1 MNSKIFYLGLA
12 LTSCV
17 ATSCVDEEVTSQ
29 GGTDAGVGQQS
40 YVVAATV
47 DGVNYLVTTPSLDEG
62 EISVV
67 GKGLETESGTYWVFY
82 GNKYLFRLVYNKG
95 GQGTGSSYILNSSK
109 KMEEYLQYSVNRIT
123 TYGLWGENVIIVS
136 AGDTSTK
143 DADGDAAKGL
153 LVNYLNANTGLTT
166 SKAYICEDFLGNG
179 EYVTFSGFVEANGK
193 LYTSVIPM
201 GMSRYGVKAFSDK
214 ITDTEL
220 IAKASGGSGS
230 GSYVAGE
237 IPSTQYPD
245 CAYVAIYS
253 GDNFSNAPI
262 IASTDKMGFASGR
275 MKSQYYQTIWSA
287 DNGDVYVFSPGYG
300 RLTTSSED
308 LKRVEGKLPSGV
320 MRIKAGSTSFDDSY
334 YVNLE
339 ELGNKNPMYKCWHI
353 KDDYFLLQLYT
364 QGLNSKGEYT
374 TELAVFKGESKQL
387 TVVTGLPDESQI
399 SSFGNIPYC
408 ENGFIYMP
416 VSILNGNPSLYKIN
430 PETGVATKGL
440 SITAESVSTV
450 GKLDVLEDN

>member
-1 MNSKIFYLGLA
+1 M
-12 LTSCV
+12 
-17 ATSCVDEEVTSQ
+17 
-29 GGTDAGVGQQS
+29 
-40 YVVAATV
+40 
-47 DGVNYLVTTPSLDEG
+47 VTTPSLDEG

-123 TYGLWGENVIIVS
+123 TYGLWGENVITVS

-220 IAKASGGSGS
+220 IAKASGGSGADPMWL
-230 GSYVAGE
+230 VKFLQRNILIVRMLLFIVE
-237 IPSTQYPD
+237 IILATHQLLHPPTKW
-245 CAYVAIYS
+245 V
-253 GDNFSNAPI
+253 
-262 IASTDKMGFASGR
+262 
-275 MKSQYYQTIWSA
+275 
-287 DNGDVYVFSPGYG
+287 
-300 RLTTSSED
+300 
-308 LKRVEGKLPSGV
+308 LP
-320 MRIKAGSTSFDDSY
+320 
-334 YVNLE
+334 
-339 ELGNKNPMYKCWHI
+339 
-353 KDDYFLLQLYT
+353 
-364 QGLNSKGEYT
+364 
-374 TELAVFKGESKQL
+374 
-387 TVVTGLPDESQI
+387 VV
-399 SSFGNIPYC
+399 
-408 ENGFIYMP
+408 
-416 VSILNGNPSLYKIN
+416 V
-430 PETGVATKGL
+430 
-440 SITAESVSTV
+440 
-450 GKLDVLEDN
+450 